1 MINYGGI
8 SMRKTMFN
16 YLIMVIG
23 SIVYSLGVA
32 AFLMPANIG
41 VGGVTGIALSLN
53 KLLGLKVGFVII
65 VLNIPLFVS
74 GYKLIGF
81 KFSFRSAF
89 VVFVYSVIIDLLN
102 LMYNFPPLEDKLLAT
117 IFSGTLSGIGA
128 ALVFMGGGST
138 GGLDILAKIIINKF
152 TNLNISNVLLIQDI
166 IVFIFVA
173 YAMGFDAVMYALVMS
188 FIRTKVLDTI
198 QEGVS
203 SSKQCI
209 IICERAQELSN
220 EIQSKLAR
228 GVTILN
234 AQGGFSHKNKSFIYV
249 VIQKNQLNHL
259 RTIVKSIEPSAFV
272 TVSSVNDIVGNYRQ
286 SVTI

>member
-1 MINYGGI
+1 MK
-8 SMRKTMFN
+8 KTMFN
-16 YLIMVIG
+16 YFIMIVG
-23 SIVYSLGVA
+23 SIIYSLGVA

-53 KLLGLKVGFVII
+53 KLLSFKVGFVII
-65 VLNIPLFVS
+65 ILNIPLFVS

-89 VVFVYSVIIDLLN
+89 VVFVYSIIIDLLN
-102 LMYNFPPLEDKLLAT
+102 LMYNFPPIEDKLLAT

-138 GGLDILAKIIINKF
+138 GGLDILAKIIVNKF
-152 TNLNISNVLLIQDI
+152 KNLNISNVLLMEDI
-166 IVFIFVA
+166 VVYIFVA

-209 IICERAQELSN
+209 IICERSQELSK
-220 EIQSKLAR
+220 EIQLKLDR
-228 GVTILN
+228 GVTLLN
-234 AQGGFSHKNKSFIYV
+234 AQGGFSNKNKSFIYV

-259 RTIVKSIEPSAFV
+259 RNIVKSIEPSAFV

-286 SVTI
+286 SVTV